1 MSAVVLALALGLSQA
16 LASVVTLATALTPLD
31 EVWPGLSKGRADGE
45 TKAPCGAWCER
56 MVKEGLEGKD
66 EGMAWVTGT

>member
-31 EVWPGLSKGRADGE
+31 EV
-45 TKAPCGAWCER
+45 
-56 MVKEGLEGKD
+56 
-66 EGMAWVTGT
+66 